1 MTGDQGAADVGG
13 EREID
18 LRSWWHALRSRW
30 WIVAIGVVAGIIV
43 GGLYS
48 LSGGSSFVASS
59 LIAPGTAFNPSGST
73 PVLTYLT
80 SEAALSKLAN
90 ETATIDQAAAIAK
103 MNPNNIR
110 GHVTVSA
117 VNLNSPGTSSTSTN
131 RNAVLVELTVRQ
143 PKAKRAEDA
152 ANALAKVIKATT
164 TSFYV
169 KQSIAAYQTQIANFK
184 KREGTLTAKIAT
196 LNAALNSPAGQAL
209 APLDR
214 LVLAQSL
221 DTAEGTLGATVNSE
235 TTTQQQLTLAQA
247 VETTQ
252 IIQVAKASKTTAR
265 SRRNS
270 VLFGALIGL
279 LAGVI
284 VATVVGLRG
293 ARPVATA

>member
-18 LRSWWHALRSRW
+18 LRNWWRALLSRW
-30 WIVAIGVVAGIIV
+30 WIVAIGVVAGIVV

-48 LSGGSSFVASS
+48 LSGGSSYTASS

-80 SEAALSKLAN
+80 SEAALNKLAN
-90 ETATIDQAAAIAK
+90 ETATIDQAATIAK
-103 MNPNNIR
+103 MNPNNLR
-110 GHVTVSA
+110 GHISVSA
-117 VNLNSPGTSSTSTN
+117 VNLNSPGSTSSTSS

-143 PKAKRAEDA
+143 PRAKRAEDA
-152 ANALAKVIKATT
+152 ANALAQVIKLKT
-164 TSFYV
+164 TSRYV
-169 KQSIAAYQTQIANFK
+169 KQSIAAYATQIAFFK
-184 KREGTLTAKIAT
+184 KREATLNAKIAT
-196 LNAALNSPAGQAL
+196 LNAALSSPSGLAL
-209 APLDR
+209 SPLDR

-221 DTAEGTLGATVNSE
+221 DTAEATLGATQNSE

-252 IIQVAKASKTTAR
+252 IIQMAKASKTTAR

-279 LAGVI
+279 LIGAI
-284 VATVVGLRG
+284 VALIVGLR
-293 ARPVATA
+293 ASRPVATA

>member
-1 MTGDQGAADVGG
+1 MTGDQSAADVG

-30 WIVAIGVVAGIIV
+30 WIVAIGVVAGIVI

-103 MNPNNIR
+103 MNPNNLH
-110 GHVTVSA
+110 GHITVSA
-117 VNLNSPGTSSTSTN
+117 VNLNSPGTTSSSSN

-152 ANALAKVIKATT
+152 ANALARVIKAKT
-164 TSFYV
+164 TSLYV
-169 KQSIAAYQTQIANFK
+169 RQSIAAYAKLIANFK
-184 KREGTLTAKIAT
+184 KREATLNAKIAT

-221 DTAEGTLGATVNSE
+221 DTAEATLGATQNSE

-279 LAGVI
+279 LAGAI
-284 VATVVGLRG
+284 IATIVGLRA